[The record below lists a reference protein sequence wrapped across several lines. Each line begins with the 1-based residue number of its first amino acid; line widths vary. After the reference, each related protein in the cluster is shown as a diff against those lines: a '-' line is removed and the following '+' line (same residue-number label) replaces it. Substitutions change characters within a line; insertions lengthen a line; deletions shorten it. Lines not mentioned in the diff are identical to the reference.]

1 MADVLGRPLH
11 ALAEKEGT
19 SRGAALLA
27 LEQLH
32 KIDQAGALPAS
43 LGTTYFP
50 DEKRHAIHQE
60 ALARQVDLYDR
71 VLNR

>member
-1 MADVLGRPLH
+1 MADVLGRPLY

-19 SRGAALLA
+19 SRGLALVA

-32 KIDQAGALPAS
+32 QIDRPAALPPA
-43 LGTTYFP
+43 LGMTYWP

-60 ALARQVDLYDR
+60 ALARQIDLYDR
-71 VLNR
+71 LLNR